1 MWSNA
6 EMKGSVGTGG
16 KDRPIVLIQ
25 IINLGLGI
33 FSFFGICWVQIKII
47 GMCPLFWVF
56 FVPMFFF
63 VGD

>member
-33 FSFFGICWVQIKII
+33 FSFFGICWV
-47 GMCPLFWVF
+47 
-56 FVPMFFF
+56 
-63 VGD
+63 